1 MEVKKVRKKIVIFW
15 LFLVALCV
23 TQSSPKGQ
31 IVKEEEETVLRG
43 RVQEYWNYKIKGE
56 WEKSYL
62 YESPEFREKVSI
74 AAYINQN
81 RRSIVKWEGF
91 DVLEIWISGEEGH
104 VKVDRKYR
112 YIIPQTQKGA
122 FEKVAEETWIKKDG
136 QWYRLSPFM

>member
-1 MEVKKVRKKIVIFW
+1 MEVKKVRKKIVIIL
-15 LFLVALCV
+15 LFFLALCI
-23 TQSSPKGQ
+23 TQCSTKRQ
-31 IVKEEEETVLRG
+31 IIKEDEETVLRR
-43 RVQEYWNYKIKGE
+43 RVQEYWSYKIKGE

-62 YESPEFREKVSI
+62 YESPEFRERVSI

-91 DVLEIWISGEEGH
+91 DILEIWTSGEEGH

-136 QWYRLSPFM
+136 QWYCLSSLM